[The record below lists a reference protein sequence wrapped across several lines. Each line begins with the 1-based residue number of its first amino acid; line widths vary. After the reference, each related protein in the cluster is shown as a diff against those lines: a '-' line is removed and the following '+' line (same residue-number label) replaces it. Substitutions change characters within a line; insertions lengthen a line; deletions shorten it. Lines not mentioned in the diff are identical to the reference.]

1 MKSNKILSPWSFNT
15 TMGRSKRY
23 DLNGFDAII
32 IQYNNST
39 FELVIT
45 YDFDDIED
53 YEEDWHIFTSLSK
66 AIKAA
71 DKIATKKGYILINS
85 QDEFNKLKLLY

>member
-23 DLNGFDAII
+23 DLNGFDTII
-32 IQYNNST
+32 IQYSNPTS

-53 YEEDWHIFTSLSK
+53 YEED
-66 AIKAA
+66 
-71 DKIATKKGYILINS
+71 
-85 QDEFNKLKLLY
+85 